1 MRKLLSLGL
10 ILVLCGSLVGC
21 SKLSE
26 EKIEQCK
33 EYEELLDVTT
43 QDVDETYNDIGDY
56 DNIMYCAYNSSIVS
70 SRVLED
76 DYITVMGVS
85 TDLLTYTSTMG
96 GEITIP
102 SMLVEKIDM

>member
-1 MRKLLSLGL
+1 MEGDGEVQIRLA
-10 ILVLCGSLVGC
+10 V
-21 SKLSE
+21 
-26 EKIEQCK
+26 
-33 EYEELLDVTT
+33 
-43 QDVDETYNDIGDY
+43 NGDY
-56 DNIMYCAYNSSIVS
+56 DNIMYCAYDSSIVT